1 MPPGLKP
8 LLLPQLVEEKRK
20 LELQLQLQ
28 RMDDHSSTSTS
39 FASDMASPVTPTF
52 ARTHLR
58 FSASL
63 SSLSSV
69 NSESPASPTQ
79 PTHPTNKSKSQLPDV
94 QEDPL
99 EREEDDTIVA
109 DDATGLYDCLCVDP
123 CTHQSDM
130 LQSTSLY
137 PYDYDLEFLSD
148 TDFHPRQKK
157 RRHGSDAGVSSW
169 SSKWGYRLPSLPR
182 WKAAERRK
190 HFAFSPASDPSL
202 GQHFSSPPSEQSLD
216 QRTSIR
222 APSSRSSSI
231 SVPAKLPETP
241 ALSFYES
248 LESLPS
254 PPDDA
259 QLSAGKSIERDR
271 ATATTPLLPPL
282 MLEPAARQSP
292 LPSPLQSPTVAP
304 SPVTE
309 LAPPLLFS
317 TPPLSTKASASS
329 FRRPA
334 VSIYNEVGSPLPAL
348 LDHQD
353 AWSDRLGHANFTIEP
368 RPYAP
373 ETADLDSLR
382 TFYAAWD
389 LARIN
394 YTKHLVRTGEHY
406 NTTSTTYALTEKKWA
421 ETEREWRR
429 HESDLLRSCDR
440 SASPGLVEAAHLRRT
455 TDEMLPA
462 AFPRMLSYDA
472 KFPER
477 GDVDIVG
484 PMVRDPVM
492 VRGAHHEHHKSLS
505 ASWFKT
511 LKEKLRR

>member
-1 MPPGLKP
+1 
-8 LLLPQLVEEKRK
+8 
-20 LELQLQLQ
+20 
-28 RMDDHSSTSTS
+28 
-39 FASDMASPVTPTF
+39 
-52 ARTHLR
+52 
-58 FSASL
+58 
-63 SSLSSV
+63 
-69 NSESPASPTQ
+69 
-79 PTHPTNKSKSQLPDV
+79 
-94 QEDPL
+94 
-99 EREEDDTIVA
+99 
-109 DDATGLYDCLCVDP
+109 
-123 CTHQSDM
+123 M

-137 PYDYDLEFLSD
+137 PYPSIALDYDMDFLSD

-169 SSKWGYRLPSLPR
+169 GSRWGYRLPSLPR
-182 WKAAERRK
+182 WKAAAERRK

-202 GQHFSSPPSEQSLD
+202 GHHFSSPPSDPSLD

-282 MLEPAARQSP
+282 MMEAPARPSP

-309 LAPPLLFS
+309 LAPPLRFS

-329 FRRPA
+329 FGRA
-334 VSIYNEVGSPLPAL
+334 AGSTYNEVGSPLPAL
-348 LDHQD
+348 LDHRD

-373 ETADLDSLR
+373 ETADLNSLR

-406 NTTSTTYALTEKKWA
+406 NTTSATYALTEKKWA
-421 ETEREWRR
+421 ETERAWRG
-429 HESDLLRSCDR
+429 HESDLLRYCDTP
-440 SASPGLVEAAHLRRT
+440 ASPGLLEAAHLRRA

-462 AFPRMLSYDA
+462 AFPRMLSDDA

-492 VRGAHHEHHKSLS
+492 VRGVHHEHRKSMS
-505 ASWFKT
+505 ASWLKT
-511 LKEKLRR
+511 IREKLRR